1 MNSSRLGIN
10 KWITITA
17 FLVIV
22 LLAILAVRAE
32 EEEENCVNGCHTADP
47 DPSQMS
53 RCVRYACRRRVFRY
67 FIRFGKRGDVNA
79 AQPNSLS
86 GFPNEDSGSEN
97 PLLQQLIEKS
107 PDERKHLLAPLQAP
121 QHRSQET
128 SQRQQQQLNHR
139 RQQKLMDM
147 LLRFG

>member
-1 MNSSRLGIN
+1 MNSSRFEIN
-10 KWITITA
+10 KWLTFTA

-22 LLAILAVRAE
+22 FLATLAVRAE
-32 EEEENCVNGCHTADP
+32 EEEENCGNGCHSVDP

-67 FIRFGKRGDVNA
+67 FIRFGKRGDVYP
-79 AQPNSLS
+79 AQPELQSA
-86 GFPNEDSGSEN
+86 FPNEDSGSET
-97 PLLQQLIEKS
+97 LLLPKIHEKSTHKRKQLISLPEV
-107 PDERKHLLAPLQAP
+107 P

-128 SQRQQQQLNHR
+128 SQRQQQLNYR
-139 RQQKLMDM
+139 RQQKLLEM